1 MKGTGHRKAARPENE
16 PNFYTMIP
24 TVCLPGSAHNVGSNT
39 AEFLDTQVIQ
49 FHAAPAPALTIT
61 SVPRAMHTTTAP
73 APRAI
78 IAPRNFQPLF
88 PPLVTP
94 TQGRSSAPEV
104 PAADNASTTVLLVLP
119 EPTPMLPPPQL
130 PPPQTAPQS
139 GSQRTNTDSEDD
151 IEDID
156 LEDAAL
162 WSFLVFNN

>member
-1 MKGTGHRKAARPENE
+1 
-16 PNFYTMIP
+16 
-24 TVCLPGSAHNVGSNT
+24 
-39 AEFLDTQVIQ
+39 
-49 FHAAPAPALTIT
+49 
-61 SVPRAMHTTTAP
+61 
-73 APRAI
+73 
-78 IAPRNFQPLF
+78 
-88 PPLVTP
+88 
-94 TQGRSSAPEV
+94 V

-162 WSFLVFNN
+162 WSFLVFNNWHILPIMAYQEAAKGE